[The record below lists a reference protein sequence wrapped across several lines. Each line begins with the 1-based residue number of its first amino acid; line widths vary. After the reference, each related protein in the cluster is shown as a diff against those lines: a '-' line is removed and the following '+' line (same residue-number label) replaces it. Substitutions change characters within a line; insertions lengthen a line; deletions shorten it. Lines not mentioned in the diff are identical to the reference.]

1 MLRRNFYTFYLFII
15 FNLIIFA
22 QADRYRLPENVIP
35 KSYKLFLN
43 PDITAKVGTFN
54 GNVSIRIDVL
64 STTNNITLHAS
75 NLIVDIAHTTL
86 KNGIDEFLPISQR
99 MVLSTEF
106 LIINFI
112 DDLLPGVYE
121 LNLKFKGY
129 IHDHQLYGLFRSSY
143 TNERDLKIFYALT
156 HFEPTFARQVF
167 PCWDEPAFKA
177 KFEINIQH
185 FPNYTALSNMP
196 VLERMNNLTE
206 EGKIWTKFKK
216 TPLLSTYTLAFA
228 ISDFK
233 NVTNKFGNYTVWA
246 SRTVPDKSIEYGFNV
261 GLKAFNAMETDF
273 GIPYSLPKIDIFLAL
288 EFEVNGMENYGLII
302 IKQRSFLTYNTTRQE
317 ILDKVGRIVCHEI
330 IHQWIGNLVS
340 PAWWSD
346 VWITEGLPSY
356 FESSINRK
364 ISVDGS
370 SNALSQS
377 LYSNMWKSFNEED
390 LLTDLPIYRN
400 ISDASNVFDSVTQ
413 LYMKSPVIINMLSNI
428 LTKQV
433 LHRAVKN
440 MVKNFQYQTITMDQF
455 LELIQQSIDISIFP
469 EMYGEFDVKAFLMP
483 YLTQVG
489 YPVINVIRNNE
500 TKRVKLTQECVVCK
514 DKNSTNL
521 KWTVPITFTTQSSL
535 NFQLQQ
541 TINFLLPSNREL
553 IIKVKPKDWVI
564 LNIQSI
570 GYYRVNYDNVTWQ
583 QISDYMNSEK
593 FTNIHVRNRLKLL
606 EDARFFTIKGI
617 MSIQT
622 FCNFLS
628 YVKRERDLFIW
639 RNLMDIILSIVLYTD
654 HNILD
659 IYKNLVR
666 IALKNVKHDIDT
678 YDVIKGASNVLF
690 LEYCLTKQ
698 DLCRNIFCKFKR
710 H

>member
-1 MLRRNFYTFYLFII
+1 MLPRNFYTFYLFLT

-22 QADRYRLPENVIP
+22 QANRYRLPDNVIP
-35 KSYKLFLN
+35 QSYKLFLN

-54 GNVSIRIDVL
+54 GNVSIKIDVL

-75 NLIVDIAHTTL
+75 NLTVDIAHTTL

-112 DDLLPGVYE
+112 DDLNPGAYE

-129 IHDHQLYGLFRSSY
+129 IHDHQLYGFFRSSY
-143 TNERDLKIFYALT
+143 NDERKQKIFYALT

-167 PCWDEPAFKA
+167 PCWDEPALKA

-196 VLERMNNLTE
+196 VLEKMNNLTE

-228 ISDFK
+228 VSDFK

-246 SRTVPDKSIEYGFNV
+246 SRTVSDKSIEYGFNV
-261 GLKAFNAMETDF
+261 GLKAFDAMETF
-273 GIPYSLPKIDIFLAL
+273 LGVPYSLPKIDIFLAH
-288 EFEVNGMENYGLII
+288 EFEMSGMENYGLII
-302 IKQRSFLTYNTTRQE
+302 IKQRNFLTYNTTRTGYFNK
-317 ILDKVGRIVCHEI
+317 ISKIVCHEI

-346 VWITEGLPSY
+346 LWLTEGLPTY
-356 FESSINRK
+356 FESLINRK

-370 SNALSQS
+370 SDALTQS
-377 LYSNMWKSFNEED
+377 LYSNMWESFNEED
-390 LLTDLPIYRN
+390 LLNNLPIYRN

-428 LTKQV
+428 VTKQV

-455 LELIQQSIDISIFP
+455 LELIQQSIDNSNFP
-469 EMYGEFDVKAFLMP
+469 QMYGEFDVKAFLMP

-583 QISDYMNSEK
+583 QISDYMNSEN
-593 FTNIHVRNRLKLL
+593 FTNIHVKNRMKLL
-606 EDARFFTIKGI
+606 EDARFFAIKGI
-617 MSIQT
+617 MPINT
-622 FCNFLS
+622 FYNFLA
-628 YVKRERDLFIW
+628 YVKREADVFIW
-639 RNLMDIILSIVLYTD
+639 KNLIDIIISVLLYKD
-654 HNILD
+654 HNVVD
-659 IYKNLVR
+659 IYKNLVKL
-666 IALKNVKHDIDT
+666 ALENVKHDIKT
-678 YDVIKGASNVLF
+678 FEELKAASNGLI
-690 LEYCLTKQ
+690 LDYCLTRQ
-698 DLCRNIFCKFKR
+698 DICRQIFHKYN
-710 H
+710 